1 MYIPWCELDFSLFM
15 GVTGAEALDLTVSI
29 TAGSDLVL
37 KVGGTCMANK
47 SFNLDC
53 DMDKLG

>member
-29 TAGSDLVL
+29 TVGSDLVL
-37 KVGGTCMANK
+37 KVGGMANK
-47 SFNLDC
+47 SFDLDC
-53 DMDKLG
+53 DVDKLG